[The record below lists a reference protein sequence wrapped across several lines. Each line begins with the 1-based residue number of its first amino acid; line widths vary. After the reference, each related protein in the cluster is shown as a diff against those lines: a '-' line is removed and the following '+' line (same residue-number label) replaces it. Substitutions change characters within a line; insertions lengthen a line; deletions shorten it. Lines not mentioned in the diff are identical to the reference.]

1 MHDGHTACGI
11 ILRPHFLRKAPML
24 TTFGPALGP
33 GSEALAAG
41 SLAGALPRA
50 CGRSAPFSGAD
61 RRGAR
66 GFFSARGPS
75 AVVDALDASP
85 PRARG
90 AASCWAASPSL

>member
-1 MHDGHTACGI
+1 MARIGRSPRCWADVAPRLTATPRAA
-11 ILRPHFLRKAPML
+11 LSWPHFLRKASML

-33 GSEALAAG
+33 GSEALGAG

-85 PRARG
+85 
-90 AASCWAASPSL
+90 